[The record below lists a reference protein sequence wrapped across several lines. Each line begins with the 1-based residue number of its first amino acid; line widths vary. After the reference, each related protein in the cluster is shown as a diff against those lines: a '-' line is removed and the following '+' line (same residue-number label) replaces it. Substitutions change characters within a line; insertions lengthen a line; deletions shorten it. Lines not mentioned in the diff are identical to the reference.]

1 MIKYYAWE
9 LKFIGKISEARRVEL
24 QSLRSYILV
33 GALLHLLWDIVPA
46 VVGATAFIIHTYA
59 LGNFLT
65 MKYIFNIAYH
75 KCINYQ
81 HYR

>member
-33 GALLHLLWDIVPA
+33 GALLHLLWDIVPS
-46 VVGATAFIIHTYA
+46 VVGATAFIIHTYV
-59 LGNFLT
+59 LGTTIIEVLI
-65 MKYIFNIAYH
+65 Y
-75 KCINYQ
+75 
-81 HYR
+81 